1 MIAARH
7 DAVLAAL
14 LTSSTKAEA
23 ATKAHV
29 SQRTVYKLLQDPD
42 FAKRYADARQGMVA
56 DATAQLQQT
65 LAPAVGV
72 LSDIASDPAAAP
84 PARVSAARA
93 TLEFALRYTETSD
106 ILARLA
112 KLEESAG
119 ENNGNQWNA
128 QTPD

>member
-1 MIAARH
+1 MIAARR

-29 SQRTVYKLLQDPD
+29 SQRTVYQLLQDPE

-93 TLEFALRYTETSD
+93 VLEFGLRYTETSD

-112 KLEESAG
+112 KLEEGAQD
-119 ENNGNQWNA
+119 GNQWNA